1 MHHCAILSGLLP
13 LFFGKL
19 MMTLA
24 LFRNVDNRIFGVQKK
39 CRKKKFLQNNFEWMQ
54 NIIFA

>member
-13 LFFGKL
+13 QFFGKL
-19 MMTLA
+19 MMTLVM
-24 LFRNVDNRIFGVQKK
+24 FCNVDNRIFEVQKK
-39 CRKKKFLQNNFEWMQ
+39 CEKKKFFENNFEWMQ

>member
-1 MHHCAILSGLLP
+1 
-13 LFFGKL
+13 
-19 MMTLA
+19 MMTLVM
-24 LFRNVDNRIFGVQKK
+24 FRNVDNRFFGVQKK